1 MDCENRTILS
11 TYEPDRAAVTQLLAV
26 GMRHAAIADVFG
38 VSVKTIHRIAAL
50 PEVREEVRRLRQE
63 LWALIQGRMLD
74 ACHRAIETL
83 DNLMREGNDPN
94 VRLRAATVLLDR
106 LAPPSDASAVAREAS
121 DGGAIDLAEVTRII
135 ATLQQSLEP
144 PTGAPPTA
152 PNPAQPQPQPQP
164 DAPVADPPTDP
175 EPPDDADQPAD
186 TDAP

>member
-106 LAPPSDASAVAREAS
+106 LAPPSDATVAS

-152 PNPAQPQPQPQP
+152 PNPTQPQPQPQPQP
-164 DAPVADPPTDP
+164 DADPPT
-175 EPPDDADQPAD
+175 EPPDDAAPDQPAD